1 MPFTKGGY
9 AASWMRAS
17 VQMHV
22 WTEEATRNPCQELH
36 NYLEANLQSDA
47 TNPVCWWGVSLLVL
61 IFQAHTLH
69 LLFML
74 PSTTKKLILH

>member
-17 VQMHV
+17 VQTRV
-22 WTEEATRNPCQELH
+22 RTEEATRDPRQELRD
-36 NYLEANLQSDA
+36 YLEADLQSDA
-47 TNPVCWWGVSLLVL
+47 TDPVRWWGVSLLVL

-69 LLFML
+69 SLFTL
-74 PSTTKKLILH
+74 PSTTKKLILR